1 MSRGGEWRSRV
12 EVDGKG
18 SREEVSCSLGRGCEC
33 SGRKGG
39 GRDLFCLP
47 SLPLLKVLGG
57 GGGGWLVGGL
67 CDWGWNVDGCGVGS
81 QKRGNV
87 VVGMGKHC
95 VVITVVMMAVIVVLL
110 LCCCCYCCCCV
121 FVIVVV
127 VAVVIVMMIL
137 L

>member
-1 MSRGGEWRSRV
+1 MPSIPPPV
-12 EVDGKG
+12 E
-18 SREEVSCSLGRGCEC
+18 SPGRG
-33 SGRKGG
+33 R
-39 GRDLFCLP
+39 
-47 SLPLLKVLGG
+47 
-57 GGGGWLVGGL
+57 GWLVGGL
-67 CDWGWNVDGCGVGS
+67 CDWGWDVDGCGVGS

-95 VVITVVMMAVIVVLL
+95 VVITVVMMAGIVVFL